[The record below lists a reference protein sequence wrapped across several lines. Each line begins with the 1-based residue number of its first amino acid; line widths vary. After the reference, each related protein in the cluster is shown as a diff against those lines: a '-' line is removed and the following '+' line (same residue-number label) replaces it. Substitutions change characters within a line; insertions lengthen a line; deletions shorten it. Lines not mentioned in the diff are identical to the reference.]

1 MIRILL
7 VDPQEQ
13 VRRGLRMRL
22 ALEPDLQIVGETG
35 DSAEALGLALLLQ
48 PDVLVVDVA
57 PPGLDGIGLVEKCC
71 AQAASCECV
80 VLSLQD
86 DDATRQ
92 RATGAGALGF
102 VLKRGDGEELIADIR
117 RVARLRQKSEANP
130 PKDEPPFRPGMDAT
144 SSSLS

>member
-57 PPGLDGIGLVEKCC
+57 PPGLDGIGLVE
-71 AQAASCECV
+71 
-80 VLSLQD
+80 
-86 DDATRQ
+86 
-92 RATGAGALGF
+92 
-102 VLKRGDGEELIADIR
+102 
-117 RVARLRQKSEANP
+117 
-130 PKDEPPFRPGMDAT
+130 
-144 SSSLS
+144 